1 MPTSGE
7 AVRPS
12 LRKVLADSH
21 VSAVAVAVLLFWSL
35 DSAFWALWGPL
46 YRAASFLFTAVAILD
61 IPYFSRT
68 LTFADR
74 SMLFVT
80 FLYLFYSFAYLAAA
94 GLLSRWVYGTGP
106 FRSLSKYYRTGLP
119 RRNHV

>member
-7 AVRPS
+7 SVKPS
-12 LRKVLADSH
+12 LREIFADSH

-46 YRAASFLFTAVAILD
+46 SRATSFLFTAVAILN

-68 LTFADR
+68 VTITDRFTLFITFW
-74 SMLFVT
+74 
-80 FLYLFYSFAYLAAA
+80 YLFNSFVYLAAA
-94 GLLSRWVYGTGP
+94 GLLSRWVYGMGP
-106 FRSLSKYYRTGLP
+106 LRSLSKYRTRLT
-119 RRNHV
+119 RRTHV